1 MRKSLLTPAPD
12 CVVSLILGKEVIAE
26 IKMILII
33 IRERWKSERL
43 HYQWLHLV
51 FYVVEIREPFRL
63 NAAETLLRVSETQGC
78 DIF

>member
-1 MRKSLLTPAPD
+1 
-12 CVVSLILGKEVIAE
+12 
-26 IKMILII
+26 MILII

-43 HYQWLHLV
+43 RYQWLDLV

-63 NAAETLLRVSETQGC
+63 NAAETLRVSETQGC